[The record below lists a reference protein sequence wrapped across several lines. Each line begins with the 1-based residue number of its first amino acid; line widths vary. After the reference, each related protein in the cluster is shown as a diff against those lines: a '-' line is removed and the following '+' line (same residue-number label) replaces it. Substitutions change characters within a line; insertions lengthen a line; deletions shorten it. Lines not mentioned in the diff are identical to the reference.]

1 MAKTIP
7 KESEDND
14 ETMDLPDI
22 EPRMYKRC
30 KSLTSPM
37 KWLAVAER
45 SVSPPL
51 DLLDF
56 EFGRDI
62 INKAYRR
69 SRGLSQASFDAA
81 RGQHVA
87 VP

>member
-1 MAKTIP
+1 MEKTIP

-14 ETMDLPDI
+14 QAMDLPDT

-62 INKAYRR
+62 INKGGRQ
-69 SRGLSQASFDAA
+69 SEGLSQAALA
-81 RGQHVA
+81 TT
-87 VP
+87 